1 VGGCSCPGD
10 APVPSNAAAPGSA
23 AGGAD
28 SQKRK
33 DPLLAVP
40 IRRRERNRFP
50 NTNASNTSDGMQTT
64 LSSVVVETG
73 SAAAS
78 SRSWGNDIPSTTANT
93 AGSAHDNQTDGQVVW
108 LALKGMETAII
119 HQVRNRN
126 KTVLIPRPPIVSM
139 LVTALMLGME
149 TNDLARNFHHRRA
162 GAVVWAE
169 DAAVRKRCP
178 HG

>member
-1 VGGCSCPGD
+1 MIFP
-10 APVPSNAAAPGSA
+10 ALL
-23 AGGAD
+23 
-28 SQKRK
+28 QT
-33 DPLLAVP
+33 LLALH
-40 IRRRERNRFP
+40 
-50 NTNASNTSDGMQTT
+50 TT
-64 LSSVVVETG
+64 IKQMV
-73 SAAAS
+73 
-78 SRSWGNDIPSTTANT
+78 
-93 AGSAHDNQTDGQVVW
+93 QVVW